1 MMSNPSLPPLPEP
14 VWPLTELEELARSA
28 GALLDASLVW
38 LVLRNRHLQYT
49 VRIAL
54 EAGAG
59 GFIAMDHAPYR
70 EFIAGVMRALTTRQD
85 VTLPIGIPDM
95 HARPETRALVRQN
108 PPAMRSLAAAPLLNA
123 SETDVFGALIVTS
136 SQVEPLTERRR
147 KMLEMFARQTVMTIR
162 LSAAAESNAAQANE
176 LGAILIASTAL
187 TATLNPDEVI
197 RGIIH
202 SIQGVVPCDS
212 ALIYRYDE
220 SARRLRII
228 SSLGIGAETLEG
240 ITTSIDDTVSLAAQ
254 VARDQRPLYDLVNPQ
269 DELGGNTS
277 KLVQS
282 ASGGKVALLCIPL
295 VSKGRVRG
303 VASLARVAAFS
314 PREVTALA
322 RLAPIAAAALEN
334 VDMYQSEQAARRQQ
348 EVIFASASDGFA
360 LVDDGLRFLQVND
373 AFAQY
378 LAADPRA
385 MIGQAACEAFATG
398 TGRDCLL
405 CGGADHL
412 RCLLR
417 EAVTTRSGRSHVECV
432 FPTPQ
437 PAPRTPHASAGP
449 GSAGREIDFSL
460 TPIESAEHHTNV
472 LLVGRDVSAAREV
485 ERVRA
490 QLINM
495 ISHEMGSPLQTI
507 SGNIEMFML
516 KNERPL
522 PPEQLHRLRTALAT
536 TRSMTTFT
544 QDLSL
549 LSERD
554 AKQWS
559 ISPQAVDLAAEAAAA
574 IDEIFLSAEEKGVAL
589 ASLNAPRLLP
599 PAWVDPRRARQVAR
613 NLISNAIKYT
623 ARGGS
628 VHVSVAADADW
639 VRLSVQDN
647 GIGIPPE
654 LQSRIWE
661 RYYRVPLADGSK
673 SVSGQGLGLAI
684 VRIIAEEHGGK
695 YNIESAVGKG
705 TTITISFPRADR
717 RRS

>member
-14 VWPLTELEELARSA
+14 VWPLAELDELARSA

-38 LVLRNRHLQYT
+38 LVLRNRHGQYV

-54 EAGAG
+54 ESGAG
-59 GFIAMDHAPYR
+59 GFVAMDHTPYR
-70 EFIAGVMRALTTRQD
+70 EFIAGVMRSLTNRQD
-85 VTLPIGIPDM
+85 VTPPVGIADL
-95 HARPETRALVRQN
+95 HARPETRDMVRQN
-108 PPAMRSLAAAPLLNA
+108 PPAMRSLAAVTLLNA

-187 TATLNPDEVI
+187 TASLNPDDVI

-202 SIQGVVPCDS
+202 SIQGVVTCDS

-240 ITTSIDDTVSLAAQ
+240 ITTSIDDRVSLAAR
-254 VARDQRPLYDLVNPQ
+254 VARDQRPLYDVVNSQ

-282 ASGGKVALLCIPL
+282 ASGEKVALLCIPL
-295 VSKGRVRG
+295 TSKGRVRG

-334 VDMYQSEQAARRQQ
+334 VDMYRAEQAARRQQ
-348 EVIFASASDGFA
+348 EVIFGSASDGFA

-378 LAADPRA
+378 LAADPKTL
-385 MIGQAACEAFATG
+385 IGQGACDVFAAA

-405 CGGADHL
+405 CGGADHR

-432 FPTPQ
+432 VPAPEPSSHAAHASVGPQ
-437 PAPRTPHASAGP
+437 PH
-449 GSAGREIDFSL
+449 GRDIDFSL

-490 QLINM
+490 QFINM
-495 ISHEMGSPLQTI
+495 TSHEMGTPLQTI
-507 SGNIEMFML
+507 SGNIEMFIL
-516 KNERPL
+516 ENARYL
-522 PPEQLHRLRTALAT
+522 APEQLYRLRTALAT
-536 TRSMTTFT
+536 TRSMSTFA
-544 QDLSL
+544 QDLRL

-554 AKQWS
+554 ANQWS
-559 ISPQAVDLAAEAAAA
+559 IAPQSVDLAAEAAAA
-574 IDEIFLSAEEKGVAL
+574 IDEIRLSAEVKGVAL
-589 ASLNAPRLLP
+589 APLHAAPALP

-628 VHVSVAADADW
+628 VRVSVAADADW
-639 VRLSVQDN
+639 VRLSVQDT

-654 LQSRIWE
+654 LQPRIWE
-661 RYYRVPLADGSK
+661 RYYRVPLADGSEP
-673 SVSGQGLGLAI
+673 VSGQGLGLAI
-684 VRIIAEEHGGK
+684 VRIITEAHGGK
-695 YNIESAVGKG
+695 RNIESVLGQG